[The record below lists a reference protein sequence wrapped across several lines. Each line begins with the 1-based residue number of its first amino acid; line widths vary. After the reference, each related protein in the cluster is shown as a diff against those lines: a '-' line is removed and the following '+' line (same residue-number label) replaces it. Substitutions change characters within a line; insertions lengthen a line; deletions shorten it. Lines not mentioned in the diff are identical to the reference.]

1 MNETLFTESFRDSYN
16 VKLEAFEGPLDLL
29 LHLIKQNEVDIYN
42 IPMAEITRQYLA
54 YLEVLKELNLDV
66 AGEFLVMASTLIQIK
81 SKMLLPLPAEDESGE
96 EEGEDPRAELVRR
109 LLEYQKYKDA
119 AGELDRQQLVGRDT
133 FLRHAQNDER
143 DAAPA
148 ADMPLELEMFD
159 LVAAFQQ
166 VLAKVSIETL
176 HEVGAESFSIADRVN
191 EILSLLQGRETVCFD
206 ELFPE
211 TFSREYV
218 VATFLAMLE
227 LCKLRLIRLTQ
238 AASFGSIWLSASVAD
253 ASAPPLVEDTY
264 GNE

>member
-1 MNETLFTESFRDSYN
+1 MNDLFTDIYTSAYN

-29 LHLIKQNEVDIYN
+29 LHLIKQNELDIYN

-54 YLEVLKELNLDV
+54 YLEIMKELNLDI
-66 AGEFLVMASTLIQIK
+66 AGDFLVMASTLIQIK
-81 SKMLLPLPAEDESGE
+81 SKLLLPLPAEDDSSE

-119 AGELDRQQLVGRDT
+119 AGELDRQHLVGRDI
-133 FLRHAQNDER
+133 FVRQGQSVDDDLPVSSDQ
-143 DAAPA
+143 
-148 ADMPLELEMFD
+148 PLELELFD

-176 HEVGAESFSIADRVN
+176 HEVGADSFSIAERVN
-191 EILSLLQGRETVCFD
+191 EILSLLHGKEAVTFD

-211 TFSREYV
+211 TFSRDYV

-227 LCKLRLIRLTQ
+227 LCKLRLIKLTQ
-238 AASFGSIWLSASVAD
+238 AASFGTIWLSVAVQE
-253 ASAPPLVEDTY
+253 PVEPLPIKETY
-264 GNE
+264 GA

>member
-1 MNETLFTESFRDSYN
+1 MNDLFSDIYRESYN

-54 YLEVLKELNLDV
+54 YLELLKELNLDV
-66 AGEFLVMASTLIQIK
+66 AGDFLVMASTLVQIK
-81 SKMLLPLPAEDESGE
+81 SKMLLPLQEEEESGTD
-96 EEGEDPRAELVRR
+96 EGEDPRAELVRR

-119 AGELDRQQLVGRDT
+119 ALELDRHHLVGRDT
-133 FLRHAQNDER
+133 FIRQPALDEQLL
-143 DAAPA
+143 PA
-148 ADMPLELEMFD
+148 ALDLPLELELFD

-166 VLAKVSIETL
+166 VLAKISIETL

-191 EILSLLQGRETVCFD
+191 EILSLLQGREAVCFD

-227 LCKLRLIRLTQ
+227 LCKLRLVRLTQ
-238 AASFGSIWLSASVAD
+238 AASFSSIWLTAAVVELAEQ
-253 ASAPPLVEDTY
+253 PPVEDTY
-264 GNE
+264 GH

>member
-1 MNETLFTESFRDSYN
+1 MNDLFSDSYHESYN

-54 YLEVLKELNLDV
+54 YLELLKELNLDV
-66 AGEFLVMASTLIQIK
+66 AGDFLVMASTLVQIK
-81 SKMLLPLPAEDESGE
+81 SKMLLPLQE
-96 EEGEDPRAELVRR
+96 EEETGPDEGEDPRAELVRR

-119 AGELDRQQLVGRDT
+119 ALELDRHHLVGRDT
-133 FLRHAQNDER
+133 FIRQPVPDELLL
-143 DAAPA
+143 PA
-148 ADMPLELEMFD
+148 AQELPVELELFD

-166 VLAKVSIETL
+166 VLAKISIETL

-191 EILSLLQGRETVCFD
+191 EILSLLQGREAVCFD

-227 LCKLRLIRLTQ
+227 LCKLRLVRLTQ
-238 AASFGSIWLSASVAD
+238 AASFSSIWLTAAVVELTEQ
-253 ASAPPLVEDTY
+253 PPVEDNY
-264 GNE
+264 GH